1 MGKAPRDLP
10 AKVPQSSTDRD
21 RYLTQQFEKNDKRK
35 WQREKSVDVVKTLCT
50 AFTFASCY
58 PPNSLDTAVSD
69 QNLKD
74 HYEKMQ
80 NYKVS
85 ERTSVKTNQPVRI
98 LTCVIDAQN
107 KNPTAHITRTFDL
120 IEPTSREQPK
130 FSYGCH
136 KLTNETF
143 GSFEAAKF
151 TTRATLKEQKKYG
164 GACLEALTSPTKEVN
179 NSANSLNKKRGSRL
193 KSKTQEDALYTMSDA
208 DLRNYRIKLL
218 SEQSSLSSDI
228 AQKSDERTIA
238 SNIVEM
244 KKYKLEQYNEKRRP
258 IALRDGQVFGD
269 ASLHEIHRV
278 RQKATAM
285 QKRKEIGDKREKR
298 VERVIVLT
306 QTTKRSVESDFNSWK
321 ACL

>member
-80 NYKVS
+80 NYK
-85 ERTSVKTNQPVRI
+85 
-98 LTCVIDAQN
+98 N